1 MKIDRLIGIVMILLQ
16 RDKVTAPYL
25 AEKFEVSRRTIN
37 RDIEDL
43 CMAGIPIITTQGGNG
58 GITIA
63 DGYRV
68 DKSILTQDE
77 LQTLVAGLKGLDSIS
92 RDNRSEQ
99 LLNKFFI
106 KQDSV
111 VSLRDSIIIDLSSHY
126 KSGLTDKITLLKE
139 AIRNNQVV
147 SFRYY
152 SSKGEEQRQIEPYY
166 LTFRWAAWYLFGYCR
181 ERQDYRLFKLNRIW
195 ELSNTELSFV
205 PGTIPEEK
213 KDLDQYFSDGMQ
225 VTLRFDPEVK
235 YRLIEDYGPG
245 SFQVAEDGSLLFTNG
260 FTNKE
265 FLIGWILGF
274 GDKATVLEPLELRL
288 ELQRIAVGIA
298 ENYRKYNHT
307 I

>member
-1 MKIDRLIGIVMILLQ
+1 MILLQ

-58 GITIA
+58 GITVA
-63 DGYRV
+63 DGYRI

-77 LQTLVAGLKGLDSIS
+77 LQTLVAGLKGLDTVSK
-92 RDNRSEQ
+92 DNHSEQ

-139 AIRNNQVV
+139 AIRNNKVV

-152 SSKGEEQRQIEPYY
+152 SSKGEDIRQVEPYY
-166 LTFRWAAWYLFGYCR
+166 LTFRWSAWYLFGFCR
-181 ERQDYRLFKLNRIW
+181 ERQDFRLFKLNRIW
-195 ELSNTELSFV
+195 ELSATEIEFASR
-205 PGTIPEEK
+205 TIPEEK
-213 KDLDQYFSDGMQ
+213 QDLDQYFNDGMQ
-225 VTLRFDPEVK
+225 VTLRFNSEVK
-235 YRLIEDYGPG
+235 YRLIEEYGPG
-245 SFQVAEDGSLLFTNG
+245 SFQVMDDGSLLFSNG

-274 GDKATVLEPLELRL
+274 GDKATVLEPLELRQ
-288 ELQRIAVGIA
+288 EIRRIAEGIT
-298 ENYRKYNHT
+298 ENYRKEQGGQT
-307 I
+307 C